1 MKTHEL
7 PPSAGRV
14 INSLRDAGYDFN
26 TAVADIVDN
35 SVSANATSIWIAAV
49 MNSRTGQI
57 DVTIA
62 DNGSGMTPDE
72 VLNAMKY
79 GSDEREDAHSL
90 GKFGLGLKT
99 ASTSQCRRVSLVSRK
114 TGGDKPF
121 KLVLDIDH
129 AQRTNRW
136 EYLEEPATALELQF
150 LKRVADN
157 HSGTVVRWEK
167 CDRIL
172 TRKYSKPGGQTHQA
186 AFDKKVNELRF
197 HLAIVFQRFLDRT
210 DKRAANVQIMLN
222 GDRIQPWDPFCRE
235 LEGTEVTYSSDILVE
250 TNTGED
256 VPFSIAA
263 YVVPSRD
270 ELDAREL
277 ERVFPQGQSPDKLQG
292 IYVYRENRLI
302 HWGDWCKLSRQEFHF
317 RLCRIEL
324 SFGSELDE
332 VFNVD
337 FKKSRIEIDPS
348 VGDYLTSEVI
358 DPARKKAEAR
368 YRGQASMRH
377 KREAE
382 VLHAKANSDIG
393 KQAASSRGYRVQKL
407 SDGQSKV
414 VTKSGASFIEPKPII
429 KDEKDGGVIPVTE
442 LPDSV
447 LWQPRLVE
455 NASSVLQTSVEVNVS
470 HPFYQKAYALCKDNP
485 HAIKALDYLL
495 WSLANAE
502 YSAKDQK
509 SVDNFEEMRR
519 EVSRNLRKLAE
530 ELPKPKRN

>member
-1 MKTHEL
+1 MKIHEL

-14 INSLRDAGYDFN
+14 ISSLRDAGYDFN

-35 SVSANATSIWIAAV
+35 SISANATTILVAAE
-49 MNSRTGQI
+49 MNNRTGQI

-62 DNGSGMTPDE
+62 DNGCGMTPDE

-79 GSDEREDAHSL
+79 GSDEREDSHSL

-99 ASTSQCRRVSLVSRK
+99 ASTSQCKRVSLLSRK
-114 TGGDKPF
+114 SGGEDPF

-129 AQRTNRW
+129 ALNTNRW
-136 EYLEEPATALELQF
+136 EYLEEPATAVEMQF
-150 LKRVADN
+150 LKRVADG
-157 HSGTVVRWEK
+157 HAGTAVRWEK

-172 TRKYSKPGGQTHQA
+172 SRKYSKPGGQTHQA
-186 AFDKKVNELRF
+186 AFDRKVNELRF
-197 HLAIVFQRFLDRT
+197 HLSVVFQRFLDFEDR
-210 DKRAANVQIMLN
+210 RAPNVRIALN
-222 GDRIQPWDPFCRE
+222 GEQIHPWDPFCRT
-235 LEGTEVTYSSDILVE
+235 LSGTEITYSSNILVE
-250 TNTGED
+250 TNSEEEA
-256 VPFSIAA
+256 PFNIAA

-270 ELDAREL
+270 ELSLSEL
-277 ERVFPQGQSPDKLQG
+277 ESVFPQGISPDKLQG

-302 HWGDWCKLSRQEFHF
+302 HWGDWCKLRKPDFHY

-324 SFGSELDE
+324 SFDSDLDE
-332 VFNVD
+332 IFNVD

-358 DPARKKAEAR
+358 DQARKKAEAR
-368 YRGQASMRH
+368 YRGQASVRH

-382 VLHAKANSDIG
+382 VLHARANNDIG
-393 KQAASSRGYRVQKL
+393 KQAASSRSYHIQKL

-414 VTKSGASFIEPKPII
+414 VTKSGATYIEPKPII
-429 KDEKDGGVIPVTE
+429 RNEKNGGVIPVTE

-455 NASSVLQTSVEVNVS
+455 SASSILQTSVEVNVS

-485 HAIKALDYLL
+485 NAIKALDYLL

-519 EVSRNLRKLAE
+519 EVSRSLRKLAE
-530 ELPKPKRN
+530 ELPQPKRD

>member
-1 MKTHEL
+1 MKIHEL

-35 SVSANATSIWIAAV
+35 SISANATSILITAT
-49 MNSRTGQI
+49 MGSRSGQI

-62 DNGSGMTPDE
+62 DNGCGMSPDE

-79 GSDEREDAHSL
+79 GSDERVDSHSL

-99 ASTSQCRRVSLVSRK
+99 ASTSQCRKVSLVSRK
-114 TGGDKPF
+114 NGSDEPF

-129 AQRTNRW
+129 ALRTNRW
-136 EYLEEPATALELQF
+136 EYLEGPATAVELQA
-150 LKRVADN
+150 LKRVADD
-157 HSGTVVRWEK
+157 HAGTVVRWEK

-172 TRKYSKPGGQTHQA
+172 SRKYSKPGGQTHQA
-186 AFDKKVNELRF
+186 AFYRKVNELRF
-197 HLAIVFQRFLDRT
+197 HLSVVFQRFLDFE
-210 DKRAANVQIMLN
+210 DGRAPNVKISLN
-222 GDRIQPWDPFCRE
+222 GERIHPWDPFCKK
-235 LEGTEVTYSSDILVE
+235 LGGTEVTFADNILVE
-250 TNTGED
+250 TDTEED
-256 VPFSIAA
+256 VPFNVAA
-263 YVVPSRD
+263 HVVPSRD
-270 ELDAREL
+270 ELNLFEL
-277 ERVFPQGQSPDKLQG
+277 ESVFPQGVSPDKLQG

-302 HWGDWCKLSRQEFHF
+302 HWGDWCKLRKPDFHY

-324 SFGSELDE
+324 SFNSDLDE
-332 VFNVD
+332 IFNVD

-348 VGDYLTSEVI
+348 VGEYLLSEVI

-368 YRGQASMRH
+368 YRGQASIRH

-393 KQAASSRGYRVQKL
+393 KQAASSRSYYVQKL

-414 VTKSGASFIEPKPII
+414 VTKSGATFIESKPII
-429 KDEKDGGVIPVTE
+429 RDEKAGGVIAVTE

-455 NASSVLQTSVEVNVS
+455 NSSSILQTSVEVNVS
-470 HPFYQKAYALCKDNP
+470 HPFYQRAYDLCKENP
-485 HAIKALDYLL
+485 NAIKALDYLL

-502 YSAKDQK
+502 YSAKDQQ
-509 SVDNFEEMRR
+509 SIDNFEEMRR
-519 EVSRNLRKLAE
+519 EVSRSLRKLAE
-530 ELPKPKRN
+530 ELPKPKKD